1 MSTLV
6 PNGIS
11 ILSAVLKEVGFN
23 NVELFDTT
31 FYQSPEETRAMKT
44 DKSRYEAR
52 EKMGQVQPFNYEDRG
67 IKLKTT
73 DMFNDFVD
81 KVDAFKPHIIVGSVL
96 EDTFP
101 IFAKFMELIKDRKIK
116 CLVGGVF
123 PSSVPEIILKEDYV
137 DYVCRGE
144 GEGALIDLCNAL
156 EDGKDPSNIPNLW
169 VKKNGKIVARN
180 KIRPAL
186 DVNTPPATAA
196 VIEL

>member
-1 MSTLV
+1 MQSKNLKILFLYPNLHMSTLV

-11 ILSAVLKEVGFN
+11 ILSAVLKEAGFK

-67 IKLKTT
+67 IKLKATN
-73 DMFNDFVD
+73 MFDDFVD
-81 KVDAFKPHIIVGSVL
+81 KVDEFKPDIIVGSVL

-101 IFAKFMELIKDRKIK
+101 IFSKFMERIKNRKIK
-116 CLVGGVF
+116 CLAGGVF

-137 DYVCRGE
+137 GW
-144 GEGALIDLCNAL
+144 I
-156 EDGKDPSNIPNLW
+156 IQ
-169 VKKNGKIVARN
+169 
-180 KIRPAL
+180 
-186 DVNTPPATAA
+186 
-196 VIEL
+196 